1 MKKIIKAFVV
11 VFVVVFAINFFYNIF
26 SPAKIAVVNIYGIIT
41 PNTAKT
47 ICEQLNEAQKDPTYK
62 AILLKID
69 SPGGDAT
76 QSEKIYYLV
85 KKIDQKK
92 PVVALIESV
101 GASGAYFASL
111 GARKIV
117 TYPASLT
124 GSIGVIFEG
133 INVYK
138 LANKIGIEEFVVK
151 SGKVKDA
158 GNPLRKPTK
167 ADKEMLFSV
176 VESVYNQ
183 FLQSVS
189 TSRHI
194 SIKQLKPLADGRVF
208 TGQMALNYHLI
219 DSIGGFD
226 AAKAYLKDY
235 TGIKSLKFVDLS
247 DDNMSVSKLFGLSNI
262 ERLLDLSK
270 TPSLQMIFK

>member
-1 MKKIIKAFVV
+1 MKKIIKIFIIVFFI
-11 VFVVVFAINFFYNIF
+11 VFVVNLFYNIF
-26 SPAKIAVVNIYGIIT
+26 SPTKVAVINIDGIIT
-41 PNTAKT
+41 PSSASA
-47 ICEQLNEAQKDPTYK
+47 ICEQLQQAQKDPLFD
-62 AILLKID
+62 AILLKIN

-85 KKIDQKK
+85 KRINQKK
-92 PVVALIESV
+92 PIVALIESV

-111 GARKIV
+111 GASKIV

-133 INVYK
+133 INAYK

-151 SGKVKDA
+151 SGEVKDA
-158 GNPLRKPTK
+158 GNPLRKPTQ

-183 FLQSVS
+183 FLHAVS

-194 SIKQLKPLADGRVF
+194 SIAKLRPLANGRVF
-208 TGQMALNYHLI
+208 TGQMALDQHLV
-219 DSIGGFD
+219 DSIGGFE
-226 AAKAYLKDY
+226 AAKHYLEYY
-235 TGIKSLKFVDLS
+235 THRKNLKFVDLS
-247 DDNMSVSKLFGLSNI
+247 NNNASIANLFGLDNI
-262 ERLLDLSK
+262 KNLLDLSK
-270 TPSLQMIFK
+270 IPSLQMIFK

>member
-1 MKKIIKAFVV
+1 MKKFLKFLAIFFILIFV
-11 VFVVVFAINFFYNIF
+11 INFLYFAF
-26 SPAKIAVVNIYGIIT
+26 SPTKIAVVDISGIIT
-41 PNTAKT
+41 PNSASE
-47 ICEQLNEAQKDPTYK
+47 ICKKLNDAEKDPDF
-62 AILLKID
+62 AGILLKID
-69 SPGGDAT
+69 SPGGDAA

-101 GASGAYFASL
+101 GASGAYFSAL

-138 LANKIGIEEFVVK
+138 LANKIGIEDFVVK
-151 SGKVKDA
+151 SGDVKDA
-158 GNPLRKPTK
+158 GNPLKKPTK
-167 ADKEMLFSV
+167 ADKEMIFSV

-183 FLQSVS
+183 FLKAVS
-189 TSRHI
+189 SSRHI
-194 SIKQLKPLADGRVF
+194 NIEKLKPLANGRVF
-208 TGQMALNYHLI
+208 SGQMALNEHLV
-219 DSIGGFD
+219 DSTGGFD
-226 AAKAYLKDY
+226 AAKHYLESY
-235 TGIKSLKFVDLS
+235 THKKSLKFENIS
-247 DDNMSVSKLFGLSNI
+247 TYNKPFSWLFSLSNFKKI
-262 ERLLDLSK
+262 LDISN

>member
-1 MKKIIKAFVV
+1 MKKIIKIFVI
-11 VFVVVFAINFFYNIF
+11 VFFVVFAINFFYNIL
-26 SPAKIAVVNIYGIIT
+26 SPARVAVVDIYGVIT
-41 PNTAKT
+41 PNTAKV
-47 ICEQLNEAQKDPTYK
+47 ICEQLNQAEKEPVYK
-62 AILLKID
+62 AVLLKID
-69 SPGGDAT
+69 SPGGDAA
-76 QSEKIYYLV
+76 QSEKIYYLI
-85 KKIDQKK
+85 KKINKEK

-133 INVYK
+133 INVYR

-158 GNPLRKPTK
+158 GNPLRKPTQ

-183 FLQSVS
+183 FLEAVS
-189 TSRHI
+189 ISRHI
-194 SIKQLKPLADGRVF
+194 GIEQLKPLADGRVF
-208 TGQMALNYHLI
+208 TGQMALKYHLV

-226 AAKAYLKDY
+226 AAKAYLQYY
-235 TGIKSLKFVDLS
+235 TGIKSLKFVDIS
-247 DDNMSVSKLFGLSNI
+247 NDNMSVSKLFGLNNI